1 MNTEVA
7 TADNLVGPLAVIN
20 ETPLRDIRAEQADR
34 VVRRIVDKEALLKRL
49 DVAAFQSAH

>member
-7 TADNLVGPLAVIN
+7 TTDDLVGPLAIIK
-20 ETPLRDIRAEQADR
+20 ETPLREIRAEYADR
-34 VVRRIVDKEALLKRL
+34 VVRRIVDKESLIRRL

>member
-7 TADNLVGPLAVIN
+7 TMDNLVGPLAIIN
-20 ETPLRDIRAEQADR
+20 KTPLREIRAEHTDR
-34 VVRRIVDKEALLKRL
+34 VVRRIVDKQALLRRL

>member
-7 TADNLVGPLAVIN
+7 TPDNLVGPLAVIN
-20 ETPLRDIRAEQADR
+20 ETPLREIRAEHADR